1 MDDDDETNEV
11 VRIVLGAV
19 TLRQRTLVRRDCLSN
34 WSHLNPKLLNE
45 NCSLKKK
52 SVNYDS
58 IRRCLNGVTMKIA
71 SQAVWADVI
80 TSTNFLSWVNS
91 QTVCPH

>member
-19 TLRQRTLVRRDCLSN
+19 TLRQRTLFRRDCLSN

-45 NCSLKKK
+45 NCTLNKE

-58 IRRCLNGVTMKIA
+58 IGRCLNGVTMKVA
-71 SQAVWADVI
+71 ARLCVG
-80 TSTNFLSWVNS
+80 
-91 QTVCPH
+91 

>member
-19 TLRQRTLVRRDCLSN
+19 TLRQRTLFRRDCLSN
-34 WSHLNPKLLNE
+34 WSYQNPKLLNE

-52 SVNYDS
+52 SVNHDS
-58 IRRCLNGVTMKIA
+58 IDRCLDGVTMIVA
-71 SQAVWADVI
+71 SQAVY
-80 TSTNFLSWVNS
+80 
-91 QTVCPH
+91 

>member
-19 TLRQRTLVRRDCLSN
+19 TLRQRTLFRRDYPSTN
-34 WSHLNPKLLNE
+34 LNPKLLNE
-45 NCSLKKK
+45 NCTLKKK

-58 IRRCLNGVTMKIA
+58 IGRCLNGVTMIVA
-71 SQAVWADVI
+71 SQAAYLCYHKYQFSEAGQSSEDLHL
-80 TSTNFLSWVNS
+80 LS
-91 QTVCPH
+91 